1 MAPGRPC
8 EAWDRSDVEIAGAW
22 LSRWLC
28 LRPRKEVTRPARHRG
43 GWPTGNLMEMDEAAV
58 TQQPVPG
65 RPAADAAIRR
75 LLWIPAGS
83 PKLDADGTSR
93 IFSTSMALSGMRC
106 MFTYVFMP
114 ILTPALGAV
123 VGPVIGIPLAVVAL
137 VFDVRG
143 IRTFWRVDHPQ
154 RWLMTVLYL
163 VVMGWLAYLLI
174 RDIVEVLA

>member
-1 MAPGRPC
+1 MAM
-8 EAWDRSDVEIAGAW
+8 DV
-22 LSRWLC
+22 
-28 LRPRKEVTRPARHRG
+28 PA
-43 GWPTGNLMEMDEAAV
+43 A

-65 RPAADAAIRR
+65 RPTADAVIRQ

-83 PKLDADGTSR
+83 PALDADDTSR

-106 MFTYVFMP
+106 MFTYMFMP

-123 VGPVIGIPLAVVAL
+123 VGPAIGIPLAVVAL

-154 RWLMTVLYL
+154 RWLMTVVYL
-163 VVMGWLAYLLI
+163 VVMGWIAYLLI
-174 RDIVEVLA
+174 RDIALALA

>member
-1 MAPGRPC
+1 MA
-8 EAWDRSDVEIAGAW
+8 
-22 LSRWLC
+22 
-28 LRPRKEVTRPARHRG
+28 
-43 GWPTGNLMEMDEAAV
+43 MDEAAV
-58 TQQPVPG
+58 TQPPVPG

-83 PKLDADGTSR
+83 PKLDADDTSR

-106 MFTYVFMP
+106 MFTYMLMP
-114 ILTPALGAV
+114 ILAPALGAV
-123 VGPVIGIPLAVVAL
+123 VGPAIGIPLALVAL

-163 VVMGWLAYLLI
+163 VVMGWLAYLVI
-174 RDIVEVLA
+174 RDIAQVHA